1 MWLPEKAVSSH
12 ALPPTDRPK
21 FAIRPGGTLRRSLV
35 TGYWTVVQHREVQP
49 GRTLRACA
57 YGFYRGHIAR
67 LFPLG
72 EKIPVDSTTKS
83 LTDEAGYALKIV
95 VRLQTG
101 TLRRAGRLR
110 RL

>member
-21 FAIRPGGTLRRSLV
+21 FAIRLGGTLRRSLV

-72 EKIPVDSTTKS
+72 EKYLLILLPNPQRTRPDTRSKS
-83 LTDEAGYALKIV
+83 W
-95 VRLQTG
+95 
-101 TLRRAGRLR
+101 
-110 RL
+110 